1 MLQNDIIIGR
11 LVLCHYNH
19 ICCEMVGVLASSA
32 VERGFGRVNPKVGVL
47 ASSAVER
54 GFSRVNPKVGVLA
67 SSAVERGFSRVNPKV
82 GVLASN
88 AVERGFSRVNPKTIT
103 LVFAASP
110 IDRHNYGLRLRTKT
124 GWSG

>member
-19 ICCEMVGVLASSA
+19 ICCEIVGVLASRA

-54 GFSRVNPKVGVLA
+54 GFSRVNPK
-67 SSAVERGFSRVNPKV
+67 
-82 GVLASN
+82 
-88 AVERGFSRVNPKTIT
+88 TIT

-110 IDRHNYGLRLRTKT
+110 LET
-124 GWSG
+124 

>member
-19 ICCEMVGVLASSA
+19 ICCEIVGVLASS
-32 VERGFGRVNPKVGVL
+32 
-47 ASSAVER
+47 
-54 GFSRVNPKVGVLA
+54 
-67 SSAVERGFSRVNPKV
+67 
-82 GVLASN
+82 